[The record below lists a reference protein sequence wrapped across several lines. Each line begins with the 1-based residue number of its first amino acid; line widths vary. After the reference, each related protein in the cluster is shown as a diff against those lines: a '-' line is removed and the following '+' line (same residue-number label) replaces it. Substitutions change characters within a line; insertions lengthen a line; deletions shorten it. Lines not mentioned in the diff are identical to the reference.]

1 MVYEALESLRIF
13 MCGSDRQCD
22 KEIGMR
28 IYKYYNYDIYDL
40 TSEEEIDLNGDTYYK
55 LIKLCCE
62 KCNVLSFSIEFP
74 NICSPKMKNNLKKY
88 EIQNPY
94 DTDSDEDSSVHY
106 YRVCPELC
114 QLLIESVSSMFAWI
128 GYIMPEDPTFYRP
141 DGSIFFTSTTHEGE
155 LTLMPRGDE
164 DISEILSGNNWF
176 DETAK

>member
-74 NICSPKMKNNLKKY
+74 NNCAPKMKNNLKKY